1 MPAERFDFPNPAGLR
16 LAGLLDNPPGE
27 ARAYALFAHCFTC
40 GKDVHAA
47 RRIAEGLTALG
58 IAVLR
63 FDFTGLGSSEGEFA
77 NTTFSSNVGDLIA
90 AADQL
95 RRVKRAPAI
104 LIGHSL
110 GGAAVLAAAAAVPE
124 ARAVV
129 TIAAPSDPA
138 HVAGLFKDRR
148 AEIDAQGEVEVTLSG
163 RAFRIRRAFLDDVA
177 EQELGGR
184 IAALHK
190 ALLIFHSP
198 TDEIVGIDNASRIFA
213 AARHPKSFVSLAGAD
228 HLLSRRGDAAYVAN
242 LIAAWAERYLD
253 IEVPAGAP
261 LAGARDEER
270 AATRAAPR
278 AAPTTGEASVGAPLV
293 GARPAQG
300 DADPGLV
307 TVRET
312 RQGRLQQEVTAGS
325 HRFLADEPVAGGGG
339 DGGPNPYDFLLAALG
354 ACTAMTLRLYAERK
368 ALPLERVTVK
378 LRHAKI
384 HAADCATCE
393 TKDGKV
399 DRIERG
405 IVLEGALDA
414 QARARLIEI
423 ADKCPV
429 HRTLTSEVDIATTE
443 VPG

>member
-1 MPAERFDFPNPAGLR
+1 MPAEQFDFFNAQGLR
-16 LAGLLDNPPGE
+16 LAGLLDNPEGE

-47 RRIAEGLTALG
+47 KRIAEGLTALG

-77 NTTFSSNVGDLIA
+77 NTTFSSNVADLVA

-95 RRVKRAPAI
+95 RKVKRAPAV

-129 TIAAPSDPA
+129 TIAAPSDPG
-138 HVAGLFKDRR
+138 HVAGLFKDRLK
-148 AEIDAQGEVEVTLSG
+148 EIEAQGEVEVTLAG
-163 RAFRIRRAFLDDVA
+163 RPFRIRRAFLDDVA
-177 EQELGGR
+177 EQELDGR
-184 IAALHK
+184 IAGLRK

-198 TDEIVGIDNASRIFA
+198 NDEIVGIDNASHIFA

-228 HLLSRRGDAAYVAN
+228 HLLSRRSDAAYVAN
-242 LIAAWAERYLD
+242 MIAAWAERYLD
-253 IEVPAGAP
+253 M
-261 LAGARDEER
+261 
-270 AATRAAPR
+270 
-278 AAPTTGEASVGAPLV
+278 ASVGAPLV
-293 GARPAQG
+293 GDRAATRAAPTAAEG
-300 DADPGLV
+300 DENSGLV
-307 TVRET
+307 SVRET
-312 RQGRLQQEVTAGS
+312 RRRQFQQEITAGA
-325 HRFLADEPVAGGGG
+325 HRFLADEPVTAGG
-339 DGGPNPYDFLLAALG
+339 DDSGPNPYDLLLAALG

-368 ALPLERVTVK
+368 ALPLDRVTVR

-384 HAADCATCE
+384 HAADCEACE
-393 TKDGKV
+393 TKEGMI

-414 QARARLIEI
+414 QQRARLLEI

-443 VPG
+443 LSG